1 MIYYWLEVINMK
13 DMYEES
19 LQMIKD
25 LQRIPS
31 EREWN
36 SIAKEKC
43 LLSWI
48 SLEYIANRKFYWLCR
63 KVRRAS

>member
-1 MIYYWLEVINMK
+1 MK
-13 DMYEES
+13 EMYKKS

-43 LLSWI
+43 LMS
-48 SLEYIANRKFYWLCR
+48 YITLQYIENKRFRKLCK
-63 KVRRAS
+63 KVRKAS